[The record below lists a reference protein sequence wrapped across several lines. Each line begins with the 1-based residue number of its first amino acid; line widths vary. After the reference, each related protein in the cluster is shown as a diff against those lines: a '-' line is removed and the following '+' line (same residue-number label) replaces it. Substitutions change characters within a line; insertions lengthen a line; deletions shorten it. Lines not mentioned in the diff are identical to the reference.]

1 MLLHQIA
8 TVQANLMTTNNNV
21 ANVQQSVAQLLSQVG
36 QLDQDLIDLTTTTS
50 LLEGRIAAL
59 EGRDPGDTGPINSA
73 LLSSPLRMLSF
84 GPLFA
89 WNGILDRANALVDPL
104 ITMTTRLFPEIAQ
117 DASDLRE
124 LVAMSILAGEDADFF
139 KSVFLRYG
147 IPPNIDSS
155 WLSY

>member
-59 EGRDPGDTGPINSA
+59 EGRDPGPINSA

-84 GPLFA
+84 GPLFS